1 MTIELVK
8 ILEAAQNYKK
18 RSDVWFEYY
27 VKNQDQLDYQTSL
40 EYEAKCRGMLEAYE
54 ILTGKKI
61 YIYEIDKELALC

>member
-8 ILEAAQNYKK
+8 ILEAAQSYKESGD
-18 RSDVWFEYY
+18 RWFELYTNSLD
-27 VKNQDQLDYQTSL
+27 KIDYQTSL
-40 EYEAKCRGMLEAYE
+40 EYDAKCRGMLEAYE